1 MEKHL
6 YRIIISASIFFF
18 FGCKSK
24 PEKDFEIVLNS
35 ININLKASPSA
46 DAPMPPVINFVFKLK
61 NLTDSTKIFI
71 TKSNVSDYRK
81 SKLLMLDTLNNRII
95 PIYSNSI
102 PVVKGGDS
110 TVILGSISVRE
121 IAEYLKL
128 DSLFFDKID
137 FSNQGEFLSR
147 ITTVMIDNSII
158 VYVPNSSDL
167 KRYSSL
173 DIKSSLFYSVLIKVE
188 KPLSIRSVLSPL

>member
-1 MEKHL
+1 MERHL

-24 PEKDFEIVLNS
+24 PEKDFEIVLDN
-35 ININLKASPSA
+35 ININLKASSSA

-110 TVILGSISVRE
+110 TVILGRISVRE

-173 DIKSSLFYSVLIKVE
+173 DIKSSSFYSVLIKVE